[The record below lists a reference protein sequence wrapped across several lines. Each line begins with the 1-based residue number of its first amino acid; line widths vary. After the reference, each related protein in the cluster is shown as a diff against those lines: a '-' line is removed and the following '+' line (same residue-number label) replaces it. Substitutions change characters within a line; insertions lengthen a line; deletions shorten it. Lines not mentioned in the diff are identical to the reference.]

1 MKIKTFYRDE
11 PMDVKIQNKEFYK
24 MGITPATLESIPVI
38 DLRAHGIYRDAEAK
52 EFLPTSDMQ
61 FKVLGFDSQ
70 AEKKDFIDMLLF
82 YRKRYQDNLREAK
95 KSPCFGGHKGEVS
108 HSHNGSGY
116 HSYRC
121 DLCNS
126 RWTEDSGD

>member
-11 PMDVKIQNKEFYK
+11 PLDVKIQNKEFYK

-61 FKVLGFDSQ
+61 FKVDRG
-70 AEKKDFIDMLLF
+70 
-82 YRKRYQDNLREAK
+82 
-95 KSPCFGGHKGEVS
+95 
-108 HSHNGSGY
+108 
-116 HSYRC
+116 
-121 DLCNS
+121 
-126 RWTEDSGD
+126 